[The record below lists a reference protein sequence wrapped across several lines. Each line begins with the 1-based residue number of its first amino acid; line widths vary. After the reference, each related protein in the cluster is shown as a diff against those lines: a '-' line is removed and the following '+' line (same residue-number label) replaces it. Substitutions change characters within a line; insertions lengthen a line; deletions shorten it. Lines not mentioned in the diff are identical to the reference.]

1 MSHHRVSST
10 ELTRPSRHIFLSPH
24 YDDIALSSGGTAS
37 LLAAAGRKPEIALL
51 FGSEPDLSQS
61 LTPFA
66 EHMHEGWGLSTAE
79 VVRDRRAEEAAASAI
94 LGTTDE
100 YLPFHDAI
108 YRRDYYDSQE
118 KLFAATD
125 PREASLPAE
134 IVSALGLSDEAKG
147 DTRIY
152 APLAV
157 GFHVDHQTTYLAAKQ
172 LAGAG
177 WEVWLYEDVPYA
189 LLAGSRQRRLDVIG
203 DEVAAGPSVDI
214 TDAWSAKL
222 NAIMCFP
229 SQLPTIFDYVGV
241 GPTRDAIDD
250 ALRGYAAE
258 GEILVE
264 RFWMFA

>member
-24 YDDIALSSGGTAS
+24 YDDIALSAGGTAR
-37 LLAAAGRKPEIALL
+37 LLASAGREPVIALL
-51 FGSEPDLSQS
+51 FGSEPDLSQP

-66 EHMHEGWGLSTAE
+66 EGMHVGWGLNTAE

-108 YRRDYYDSQE
+108 YRRDYYDSEE
-118 KLFAATD
+118 KLFDITN
-125 PREASLPAE
+125 PKEADLPGE
-134 IVSALGLSDEAKG
+134 IVSALELGREASI

-152 APLAV
+152 APLSV
-157 GFHVDHQTTYLAAKQ
+157 GFHVDHQTTFEVAKQ
-172 LAGAG
+172 LAEAG

-189 LLAGSRQRRLDVIG
+189 LLPGSKQRRIDAVEGLVQ
-203 DEVAAGPSVDI
+203 AGPSVAID
-214 TDAWSAKL
+214 DAWDAKM

-229 SQLPTIFDYVGV
+229 SQLPTIFDYVEV
-241 GPTRDAIDD
+241 GANREEITR
-250 ALRGYAAE
+250 ALQSYAAE
-258 GEILVE
+258 GDALVE
-264 RFWMFA
+264 RFWVFS